1 MAADFIISMLKD
13 KFNESIDH
21 LPIYSSVQYF
31 DREFALKNS
40 KPSPL
45 KSTKEKRVITQM
57 KEQKQKEIKKKI
69 KSSKPKHDKEY
80 IVFLRFNRLLEGAQQ
95 KKENILLEELHKLTN
110 SSTNFF
116 AYIFFGTP
124 GIICIRSTSKVI
136 KKFTKKCTDI
146 GKKAIISYFMDKYI
160 IKRYISNTI
169 QTSKNMNNYN
179 RPLIDFLDHF
189 KFDNKLKTLDV
200 ILSGNENKKNHKH
213 KKKQTHSKD
222 MYITDSKYEFNIEI
236 GITHRW
242 DQMAPN
248 KGSLHITIFGE
259 SDSKLINKYKFSF
272 KKWRN
277 AVLKFEFSSIDFL
290 KKIGNLN
297 KFYLENF
304 SKQPWECNWIKINI
318 YQISKKNKNQPIL
331 KKEYE
336 AKELKAWIRSNSSLF
351 VNLSSKN

>member
-1 MAADFIISMLKD
+1 MSSNKPLPPKLQSEINTLHHTYSTEIKTHRPPNTNLMFVEYLTIFKTYKIKIIFKFDITNIAPSINISINNALKKGGKIPTMAADFIISMLKD

-160 IKRYISNTI
+160 IK
-169 QTSKNMNNYN
+169 
-179 RPLIDFLDHF
+179 
-189 KFDNKLKTLDV
+189 
-200 ILSGNENKKNHKH
+200 
-213 KKKQTHSKD
+213 
-222 MYITDSKYEFNIEI
+222 
-236 GITHRW
+236 
-242 DQMAPN
+242 
-248 KGSLHITIFGE
+248 
-259 SDSKLINKYKFSF
+259 
-272 KKWRN
+272 
-277 AVLKFEFSSIDFL
+277 
-290 KKIGNLN
+290 
-297 KFYLENF
+297 
-304 SKQPWECNWIKINI
+304 
-318 YQISKKNKNQPIL
+318 
-331 KKEYE
+331 
-336 AKELKAWIRSNSSLF
+336 
-351 VNLSSKN
+351 